1 MSDESNNSS
10 TPNFESSQTDSS
22 QNQSQDQGQQADSSS
37 DTAALVAQAATG
49 TPAEKAVAK
58 KMLKSMKLK
67 VDGRE
72 FDEAL
77 PFEVEEGSAAEEY
90 LRKNLQMSK
99 MGQNRAQQYSN
110 LEKEVKNFIEQ
121 LRKDPRKILS
131 DPAIGLD
138 VKDLARQIIE
148 EEIENSKKSPEQLQ
162 REQLESEL
170 KAMKEERE
178 NEKKLAQEQEFERLK
193 TQQIERYDILMEQAL
208 SKTDLPKSPYV
219 VKKMADYML
228 IGLQNGKDITPEDV
242 LPLVRE
248 EIMED
253 IKSMFNVMPD
263 EVLEKFIGK
272 DKINSMRKRNLSK
285 ARQNA
290 ATQAPTKT
298 VDTAKAKEEPKD
310 TAKKQNFKDFFGI

>member
-1 MSDESNNSS
+1 MSDEAVVNSAPMS
-10 TPNFESSQTDSS
+10 ESSESDSS
-22 QNQSQDQGQQADSSS
+22 QNLAQEQAPQAEASQDVAALAQQAAS
-37 DTAALVAQAATG
+37 G
-49 TPAEKAVAK
+49 TPAEKAAAK

-72 FDEAL
+72 FEESL
-77 PFEVEEGSAAEEY
+77 PFEVEEGSEAEEY

-99 MGQNRAQQYSN
+99 MGQSRAQQYSN
-110 LEKEVKNFIEQ
+110 LEKEVKNFIEE
-121 LRKDPRKILS
+121 LRKNPRKILS

-148 EEIENSKKSPEQLQ
+148 EEIENSKKSPEQLKA
-162 REQLESEL
+162 EKLEAEI
-170 KAMKEERE
+170 KALKEEK
-178 NEKKLAQEQEFERLK
+178 EKEAKQRQEEEFERLK
-193 TQQIERYDILMEQAL
+193 TQQIERYDMLMEQAL
-208 SKTDLPKSPYV
+208 NKTDLPKSPYV

-253 IKSMFNVMPD
+253 IKSMFSVMPD

-285 ARQNA
+285 AKQNL

-298 VDTAKAKEEPKD
+298 IDTAKAKEEPKD
-310 TAKKQNFKDFFGI
+310 ATKKQNFKDFFGI

>member
-1 MSDESNNSS
+1 
-10 TPNFESSQTDSS
+10 
-22 QNQSQDQGQQADSSS
+22 
-37 DTAALVAQAATG
+37 
-49 TPAEKAVAK
+49 
-58 KMLKSMKLK
+58 MLKSMKLK

-72 FDEAL
+72 FEESL
-77 PFEVEEGSAAEEY
+77 PFEVEEGSEAEEY

-99 MGQNRAQQYSN
+99 MGQNRAQQYST
-110 LEKEVKNFIEQ
+110 LEKEVKNFIEE
-121 LRKDPRKILS
+121 LRKNPRKILS

-148 EEIENSKKSPEQLQ
+148 EEIENSKKSPA
-162 REQLESEL
+162 QLEKEKLEAEL
-170 KAMKEERE
+170 KAIKEERE

-193 TQQIERYDILMEQAL
+193 TQQIERYDMLMEQAL

-272 DKINSMRKRNLSK
+272 EKINSMRKRNLSK
-285 ARQNA
+285 AKQNA

-298 VDTAKAKEEPKD
+298 LDTAKAKEESKD
-310 TAKKQNFKDFFGI
+310 TTKKQNFKDFFGI